1 MYNDLGK
8 VGKNSIDAL
17 FAAKGCAMSHHLCHR
32 TTSSLLQP
40 KCIPPRALVH
50 QILSHP
56 LHRTDPYSATS
67 SSTFVVTFNPPLPP
81 PFPSSPPPLP
91 HPFFPP
97 LDIYLLVSLRRAILR
112 VPFSLSAVTSSLC
125 DSVPTAPCPLPLKL

>member
-1 MYNDLGK
+1 MYNGLGK

-17 FAAKGCAMSHHLCHR
+17 FAAKGCAMSHHLCR
-32 TTSSLLQP
+32 TTSSLLQS

-81 PFPSSPPPLP
+81 LSSPPPLLYP
-91 HPFFPP
+91 LFPP

-112 VPFSLSAVTSSLC
+112 IPFSLSAVTSSLC
-125 DSVPTAPCPLPLKL
+125 DSVPAVPCPLSLKL